1 MRFVRIYLVA
11 VLARMAE
18 GTNRTALVANM
29 VVVIVVRKATFAWLM
44 ALAPSLAGPTV
55 RATYTRPSTSTM
67 RTSFE
72 SGACAHKGYA
82 CRVPL

>member
-1 MRFVRIYLVA
+1 MRFVRKNLVA

-29 VVVIVVRKATFAWLM
+29 VVVIVVQKAIFPWLM
-44 ALAPSLAGPTV
+44 ALAPFLAGPTV
-55 RATYTRPSTSTM
+55 RATHTRPSTSTM

-72 SGACAHKGYA
+72 RGACAPKGYG
-82 CRVPL
+82 CRVPP